1 MCRNTAHLL
10 LYLYGG
16 MLQTCE
22 IYIIYALK
30 HKVFGI
36 VVKNYF
42 VTLQLLRI
50 LASAR
55 HCSNE
60 FGTALALHNNC
71 DIT

>member
-1 MCRNTAHLL
+1 MCPNPAHLL

-50 LASAR
+50 LASAL

-60 FGTALALHNNC
+60 FGTVLAQSELC
-71 DIT
+71 G